1 MEGQGRNP
9 YVRDRH
15 PPGRRETHRPPFH
28 LPAHLVRVTGDIM
41 TRILATLLIAIIAFS
56 GNGAGPAIT
65 ARGSN
70 LITIINA

>member
-1 MEGQGRNP
+1 
-9 YVRDRH
+9 
-15 PPGRRETHRPPFH
+15 
-28 LPAHLVRVTGDIM
+28 M

-56 GNGAGPAIT
+56 GNGERPAIT